1 MNPTDQQSFT
11 LENGLGITL
20 IHDPHATRAAALI
33 QLAAGSHQEPVA
45 WPGLAHL
52 LEHVLFAG
60 SEGFQDEQRLL
71 AWAPAQGARLNATT
85 LANQTAWFFEITP
98 PLLADGLNRLVDMLA
113 RPLLSVA
120 AVEREVRIIDA
131 EYQMLTSHNATR
143 CEAALSQAFFA
154 PHPFHHFHVGN
165 LAHFGED
172 LPALRQALQHYHQHY
187 FRAPHLRLWLQG
199 PQSIAELAV
208 LAQTLGQAFSPLSTA
223 SPPCAVVAD
232 EAISAIASVRPVA
245 PIVDDVQPPTPL
257 ILRAER
263 AFALQS
269 PAAEQLLLSF
279 PLTRITPAVLSVLRE
294 LLTDQA
300 ANSLLSTLQARGLCH
315 DIQLWEP
322 YRSPQ
327 QSLLSVVF
335 QLSAPR
341 REQGAAIEA
350 VFRRWL
356 QCLAGLTPRQL
367 VHYASL
373 SQRHFARLTP
383 LDQLRALAFGFPP
396 ASTAIFPH
404 SAAHSAWLNNWH
416 KLLAQL
422 TPENTTRLWLTP
434 DTPLP
439 VTHAQGFALN
449 SAPIDWPVL
458 PVVQDDPSLRQS
470 TRGDGDTLA
479 NMAFHQPGATLPQP
493 ILPVATAALQAFP
506 ASGEAT
512 LLLSP
517 LADQQLPPRRAALI
531 AAALQPVIAECQHHG
546 GELHFSQ
553 QQGIWLLQL
562 SGSRELLLFS
572 LDKVL
577 TVLTAPS
584 TAAIAQS
591 ERLYRQARQALV
603 SDIAVRCLLNQL
615 PTLLQSPAD
624 DGHEVIWQAALYGG
638 DRELYQALAH
648 LLSRFPAPLQANR
661 LTSTPTLPSEAEY
674 TFTTQSRDAAVI
686 VFCPLAIFGQLS
698 LATGQLLAALFA
710 PRFFQRLR
718 VEKNIG
724 YVVSCRF
731 HQTAGQAGLLFA
743 LQSPTFPTT
752 GLYHGIRAFLHEMA
766 EDIIA
771 LSAEE
776 LQEKI
781 RALQHSLPVPPVC
794 SPAQCVE
801 HWLDHQLNIP
811 PLTEE
816 IYARISMENL
826 RQAQQYLSE
835 NPHRCWFL
843 SNNPCASPC

>member
-1 MNPTDQQSFT
+1 MNPPNQQSFT

-20 IHDPHATRAAALI
+20 IHDPYATRAAALI
-33 QLAAGSHQEPVA
+33 QLAAGSHQEPTE

-60 SEGFQDEQRLL
+60 SEGFQDEQRLM

-85 LANQTAWFFEITP
+85 LASQTAWFFEITP

-113 RPLLSVA
+113 RPLLSAA
-120 AVEREVRIIDA
+120 AVEQEVRVIDA

-143 CEAALSQAFFA
+143 CEAALSQAFVA

-172 LPALRQALQHYHQHY
+172 LPALRQALQQYHQCY

-199 PQSIAELAV
+199 PHPMAELAA
-208 LAQTLGQAFSPLSTA
+208 LAKTLGLAFSPST
-223 SPPCAVVAD
+223 SRSVVGQ
-232 EAISAIASVRPVA
+232 EAGSALPAA
-245 PIVDDVQPPTPL
+245 PVDDVQPPAPL

-279 PLTRITPAVLSVLRE
+279 PLTQVAPAMLSVLRE
-294 LLTDQA
+294 LLTDPA
-300 ANSLLSTLQARGLCH
+300 ASSLLSTLQTLGLCH

-327 QSLLSVVF
+327 HSLLSVVF
-335 QLSAPR
+335 QLSAPH
-341 REQGAAIEA
+341 REQCAEIEA
-350 VFRRWL
+350 VFRRCR
-356 QCLAGLTPRQL
+356 QCLADLTPQQL
-367 VHYASL
+367 AHYASL
-373 SQRHFARLTP
+373 SQRHFARQTP

-396 ASTAIFPH
+396 VTTAISPP
-404 SAAHSAWLNNWH
+404 SAAHPPVWLDNWH
-416 KLLAQL
+416 TLLAQL
-422 TPENTTRLWLTP
+422 TPENTTRLWLTA
-434 DTPLP
+434 DASLP
-439 VTHAQGFALN
+439 VTHAQGFALR
-449 SAPIDWPVL
+449 SAPIDWPLL
-458 PVVQDDPSLRQS
+458 PAAQDAHSPRPS
-470 TRGDGDTLA
+470 THGDGDVLA
-479 NMAFHQPGATLPQP
+479 NMAFHQPGATLPLP
-493 ILPVATAALQAFP
+493 PLPVATAALQAFP
-506 ASGEAT
+506 ANGEAT

-517 LADQQLPPRRAALI
+517 FAGQQLAPRKAALI
-531 AAALQPVIAECQHHG
+531 AAALQPVMAECQHYG
-546 GELHFSQ
+546 GELYFSQ

-577 TVLTAPS
+577 TALNAPP

-591 ERLYRQARQALV
+591 ERLYRQTRQALV

-615 PTLLQSPAD
+615 PTLLQSPTED
-624 DGHEVIWQAALYGG
+624 DGEVIWQAALYGG
-638 DRELYQALAH
+638 DRELHQALAR
-648 LLSRFPAPLQANR
+648 LLSRFPATLQAHRPNN
-661 LTSTPTLPSEAEY
+661 TPALPARKEY
-674 TFTTQSRDAAVI
+674 TFTTQSHDAAVI
-686 VFCPLAIFGQLS
+686 VFCPLATFSPLT

-743 LQSPTFPTT
+743 LQSPTIPTT
-752 GLYHGIRAFLHEMA
+752 ELYHCIRAFIGEMA
-766 EDIIA
+766 EVIVT

-781 RALQHSLPVPPVC
+781 RALQHALPVLPAGN
-794 SPAQCVE
+794 PAQCVE
-801 HWLDHQLNIP
+801 HWLDHQLTIP
-811 PLTEE
+811 PLTQE
-816 IYARISMENL
+816 IYPQISMTHL
-826 RQAQQYLSE
+826 RQTLQYLSE
-835 NPHRCWFL
+835 NPHHYWLL
-843 SNNPCASPC
+843 SNTPAHSRC